1 MTDLGNRPI
10 LAYRDSQNPLT
21 EREIKDFLAE
31 LPGWNIVEREGMSRL
46 EKIYPFDSF
55 GEAMDFT
62 NLVAD
67 LADKADHHPAILV
80 SSKRAAVSWWT
91 HFFKRLHPN
100 DFIMAART
108 EELFQKLS

>member
-1 MTDLGNRPI
+1 
-10 LAYRDSQNPLT
+10 
-21 EREIKDFLAE
+21 
-31 LPGWNIVEREGMSRL
+31 MSRL

-55 GEAMDFT
+55 RKAMDFT

-80 SSKRAAVSWWT
+80 SSKHSAVSWWT

-108 EELFQKLS
+108 EELFQNLS